1 MGWIDYKKVYY
12 DMVLQCWMIETIK
25 MVGIADNLVN
35 LFENSKE
42 TWRTELIVCDEILG
56 EADIRR
62 EIFQGYY
69 FSALLFGIVLIP
81 LLKIL
86 KETDLGYATSRDQKF
101 NHLSFI
107 DSLKLYGK
115 SERELD
121 SLVETIRIFSHAVG
135 MVVGMNKCAVLVLKR
150 KKMV

>member
-1 MGWIDYKKVYY
+1 
-12 DMVLQCWMIETIK
+12 MVPHGWMIKTIK

-35 LFENSKE
+35 LFEE

-56 EADIRR
+56 EGDIRR
-62 EIFQGYY
+62 EIFQGHY
-69 FSALLFGIVLIP
+69 FSPLLFGIVLIP

-86 KETDLGYATSRDQKF
+86 KETDLRHATSRDQKF
-101 NHLSFI
+101 NHLLFI
-107 DSLKLYGK
+107 DNLKLYGK

-121 SLVETIRIFSHAVG
+121 SLVETIRIFSDDVG
-135 MVVGMNKCAVLVLKR
+135 MVFGMSKCAVLVLKR